1 MLYLDIILT
10 FILLI
15 LTAYS
20 DARKRII
27 PNYMTLPFIPI
38 GIINSLFLYGYI
50 EGLKCQLWLIPL
62 FIICFIL
69 FKLHQIGGGDAK
81 LMLAVGSLLGME
93 NSLLLFLITFVVAW
107 FYCLYKFMQK
117 RKNHGGSLKEKQR
130 IMIPLALMMLIGYIL
145 LVSILFL
152 LYI

>member
-38 GIINSLFLYGYI
+38 GIINSMFLYGYI

-93 NSLLLFLITFVVAW
+93 NSLLLFLITFVVSW

-117 RKNHGGSLKEKQR
+117 RKNYGGSLKEKQR

>member
-38 GIINSLFLYGYI
+38 GIINSMFLYGWL

-81 LMLAVGSLLGME
+81 LMLTVGSLLGME

-130 IMIPLALMMLIGYIL
+130 IMIPLALMMLIGF
-145 LVSILFL
+145 ILFIIFYFL
-152 LYI
+152 FLK

>member
-38 GIINSLFLYGYI
+38 GIINSMFLYGWL
-50 EGLKCQLWLIPL
+50 EGLKSQIWLIPL

-93 NSLLLFLITFVVAW
+93 NSLPLFLITFVVSW
-107 FYCLYKFMQK
+107 FYCLYQFVKN
-117 RKNHGGSLKEKQR
+117 RKVNGGSLKDKRR
-130 IMIPLALMMLIGYIL
+130 IMIPLASMMLIGFIIFLMIL
-145 LVSILFL
+145 LIFSH
-152 LYI
+152 

>member
-38 GIINSLFLYGYI
+38 GIINSMFLYGWL

-81 LMLAVGSLLGME
+81 LMLTVGSLLGME
-93 NSLLLFLITFVVAW
+93 NSLLLFLITFVVSW

-130 IMIPLALMMLIGYIL
+130 MMFIAF
-145 LVSILFL
+145 ILFIIFYFL
-152 LYI
+152 FLK